1 MRKEK
6 FILGG
11 YYHIYSRIIL
21 NTPEFKDKKNVNR
34 LLQSF
39 LLSNS
44 TESSKAFDYLR
55 NTENPSL
62 KKALEIISRGKK
74 LVDVLCYSI
83 MPDHYHLLL
92 RERKE
97 NGISEFVRKCNISI
111 SKYINIRKERKGPL
125 FESRFNSKYV
135 KDNRYLLHLSVYIH
149 LNALD
154 VLSGREWREHKLRPW
169 LIKKK
174 KLLNYPWSSLRSFL
188 DENHKDLIISG
199 TEIILD
205 QFDDRREYELFLR
218 DWSEDELERINEV
231 IFEKTSTS

>member
-6 FILGG
+6 FIPGE
-11 YYHIYSRIIL
+11 YYHIYSKTIL
-21 NTPEFKDKKNVNR
+21 NIPEFKDKKSANK

-55 NTENPSL
+55 NTENPNFE
-62 KKALEIISRGKK
+62 KAIEIINRGKK

-92 RERKE
+92 HERAK
-97 NGISEFVRKCNISI
+97 NGISEFIRKCNISI
-111 SKYINIRKERKGPL
+111 SKYINIKKERKGPL
-125 FESRFNSKYV
+125 FESRFNSKHV

-154 VLSGREWREHKLRPW
+154 VLSGREWREHRLNSW
-169 LIKKK
+169 LIKKQ
-174 KLLNYPWSSLRSFL
+174 KLLNYPWSSLKSFL
-188 DENHKDLIISG
+188 DENYRDLIISG
-199 TEIILD
+199 TEILLD
-205 QFDDRREYELFLR
+205 QFNDRKEYELFLR
-218 DWSEDELERINEV
+218 EWSEDELERMNE
-231 IFEKTSTS
+231 II